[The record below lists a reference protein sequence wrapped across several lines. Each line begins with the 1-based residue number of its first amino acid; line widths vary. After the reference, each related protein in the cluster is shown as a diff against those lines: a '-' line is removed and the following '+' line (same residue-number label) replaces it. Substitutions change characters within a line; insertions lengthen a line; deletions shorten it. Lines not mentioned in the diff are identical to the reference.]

1 MVSRKQNSFSLLVF
15 KIARNGELVSLY
27 RVMVIRNV
35 LLFICYLLM
44 QGISALDI
52 SDTVTLANYS
62 EQIFRTFD

>member
-1 MVSRKQNSFSLLVF
+1 MVSRKHNSFSLLDF
-15 KIARNGELVSLY
+15 KRATNGELVYIY
-27 RVMVIRNV
+27 RVMVICNV
-35 LLFICYLLM
+35 LLFICHLLM

>member
-44 QGISALDI
+44 QGNSALDI
-52 SDTVTLANYS
+52 SDTVTLVNYS